1 MENSLEKLEQ
11 RIDPKV
17 KVATGLIVKDS
28 EGIALARNMV
38 QDIRRLKKEIE
49 DTFDPI
55 IQKAYQAHKEAVAQK
70 KRYIEP
76 LDKAEAIIRQKIT
89 DCVTEIERRQ
99 REEAEKEA
107 EKERRAREQ
116 ALERE
121 RKRLDKLCEK
131 AVSLYQELEIIENEL
146 KREGLSEIEIAALEA
161 RRNAVLA
168 RIQQS
173 DEQIIE
179 KQAAI
184 QEKASEP
191 VTAVLRPAVKLAGFS
206 IVEDKEV
213 IIVNAI
219 ALIKAVAEGKV
230 PVSIITFDMKAI
242 KKLVT
247 AGMTLPGVAVQTKKS
262 LRVKGE

>member
-17 KVATGLIVKDS
+17 KAATELIVKDS

-99 REEAEKEA
+99 REEA

-191 VTAVLRPAVKLAGFS
+191 VTAVLGPAVKLAGFS
-206 IVEDKEV
+206 IIEDKEV
-213 IIVNAI
+213 IIVNAM
-219 ALIKAVAEGKV
+219 ALIKSVAEGKT

>member
-11 RIDPKV
+11 RIDQV

-76 LDKAEAIIRQKIT
+76 LEKAEAIIRQKIT

-99 REEAEKEA
+99 REEA